1 MVIYSLS
8 FRQAENVLINNVIDQ
23 LPIVKI
29 YSASL
34 DNYIE
39 ANSNIDSSTTS
50 DHTCDSIFV
59 SVFIIKKN
67 N

>member
-23 LPIVKI
+23 LPIVN
-29 YSASL
+29 SVSL

-39 ANSNIDSSTTS
+39 ADSNIDSSTTS
-50 DHTCDSIFV
+50 DHTRDSSFV
-59 SVFIIKKN
+59 SVFIN
-67 N
+67 

>member
-23 LPIVKI
+23 LPIVN
-29 YSASL
+29 SASL

-39 ANSNIDSSTTS
+39 ADSNIDSSTTS
-50 DHTCDSIFV
+50 DHTRDSSFV
-59 SVFIIKKN
+59 SVFIN
-67 N
+67 

>member
-1 MVIYSLS
+1 MVIYSIS
-8 FRQAENVLINNVIDQ
+8 FRQAENVLINSVIDQ

-39 ANSNIDSSTTS
+39 ADSNIDSSTTS
-50 DHTCDSIFV
+50 DHTRDSSFV